1 MEILY
6 TIIPIFAV
14 ILIGWIAQK
23 KGFFSQDF
31 LVRANHL
38 VFYLAIPA
46 LVFRSVTK
54 IPVRSHFNMNVIVI
68 VIVSFL
74 TIVLIA
80 WGFARLLS
88 IKRAYQATFIQSS
101 FHGNLGYIGFA
112 VAFYYLGA
120 EGLSRT
126 TIVAGFVMILQN
138 TVAIILLQT
147 YSADSNIKQTNRFDL
162 VKKIGGNP
170 VILAVIIGVL
180 YSLTGVSLP
189 VVISRSMDII
199 ASLAL
204 PMALLIIGAS
214 LSFKVFQ
221 THRNFILIS
230 SFLKLFLMP
239 ALGFTLFRYWDF
251 SAEEC
256 LPGLIVLAS
265 PTATVVYVL
274 AKEFKGD
281 PGLAVAAI
289 STSTLISAF
298 SMSLWLI
305 SY

>member
-6 TIIPIFAV
+6 TIIPIFVV
-14 ILIGWIAQK
+14 ILIGWVAQK
-23 KGFFSQDF
+23 KEFFSSDF
-31 LVRANHL
+31 MVRANHL

-54 IPVRSHFNMNVIVI
+54 IPIQSQFSLSVVIIVFASFSAVVI
-68 VIVSFL
+68 F
-74 TIVLIA
+74 A
-80 WGFARLLS
+80 WIFTRIS
-88 IKRAYQATFIQSS
+88 RMKREHCATFIQSS

-112 VAFYYLGA
+112 VAYYYLGA

-126 TIVAGFVMILQN
+126 TIIAGFVMILQN
-138 TVAIILLQT
+138 ALAVILLQT
-147 YSADSNIKQTNRFDL
+147 YSKDSKDQLSNKFKIIKQ
-162 VKKIGGNP
+162 IGGNP
-170 VILAVIIGVL
+170 VILSVIIGIT
-180 YSLTGVSLP
+180 YSMTGVPLP
-189 VVISRSMDII
+189 VVVSRSLDII

-221 THRNFILIS
+221 TQRNFILIS
-230 SFLKLFLMP
+230 SVLKLILMP
-239 ALGFTLFRYWDF
+239 ALGFALFRYWGF
-251 SAEEC
+251 SSELC

-274 AKEFKGD
+274 AKELKGD
-281 PGLAVAAI
+281 PDLAVAAI